1 MDEDYTQ
8 LLTPDKIF
16 DHFSFRIRE
25 MVDLNPYFQIYRDY
39 FEKRI
44 PRIFED
50 PVDQEY
56 ALRIVKILILLKL
69 SPVIETRTIR
79 QIANMVLYNYTD
91 LGGDLNYEYIQ
102 PAYFEA
108 YSTPQVQGGD
118 RGRTH
123 R

>member
-50 PVDQEY
+50 PVDQEC
-56 ALRIVKILILLKL
+56 ALKILKILILLKI
-69 SPVIETRTIR
+69 SPMFETRTVR
-79 QIANMVLYNYTD
+79 QIANMGLYNYTN
-91 LGGDLNYEYIQ
+91 LGGDLNYESSQ
-102 PAYFEA
+102 
-108 YSTPQVQGGD
+108 T
-118 RGRTH
+118 RR
-123 R
+123 